1 MFDFSEFQEFFFPF
15 LDIYLA
21 DPYLP
26 LTIYNILIPIVYAVL
41 VWHVIKED
49 KTNSQVIDLQ
59 MRPPGAL
66 AKEVMY
72 IISKVYINE
81 ILATVI

>member
-1 MFDFSEFQEFFFPF
+1 M
-15 LDIYLA
+15 
-21 DPYLP
+21 
-26 LTIYNILIPIVYAVL
+26 VYAVL

-49 KTNSQVIDLQ
+49 KNTSQVIDLQ

-72 IISKVYINE
+72 IISKVYINGHLFNRNIDYIE
-81 ILATVI
+81 TQYNALTFSDTAKQRT